1 MASVPPHAAPLLIT
15 GYHGPPELTLARA
28 FTSWTLDLPML
39 VVALFAAGSYL
50 GAARRVRRVG
60 RSWPPC
66 RIVFAGLGLGLLILA
81 TMSWLGV
88 YQNVL
93 FWVRAVQTILL
104 LLLVPLFLA
113 LGRPVTL
120 VIAALPQRL
129 GGRVEAAIR
138 GRAAGILTFPLITA
152 VVLIAT
158 PFLLY
163 LTGWYAAG
171 LHNGLVRELTYLV
184 LIAPGFVFFWTLLR
198 VDPVPREYP
207 YLVALWITGAE
218 VIFDAFLGIAVIADQ
233 HLIAGTYYRALA
245 RPWGPNLRTDQI
257 LGGGALWILGDL
269 VGLPFLAAMLIQMIR
284 EDEAEA
290 AEIDAE
296 LDARETAA
304 APAPDPPRMPLRM
317 PSQRRLPRIQ
327 SERPVPRMPQR
338 WVSRMPS
345 QRQRVLRR
353 GTPLAPYEMGPT
365 VRRSPLRMTPL
376 PALITRPMVPSGT
389 GPGGRLTPGSPAV
402 SAPAAR
408 QAAKSEVSSSGGP
421 RKPSRA
427 AALARRRI
435 PVTSTRTRPA
445 RRSVLPDRPLAR
457 RQARRPARPLS
468 APPA

>member
-1 MASVPPHAAPLLIT
+1 
-15 GYHGPPELTLARA
+15 
-28 FTSWTLDLPML
+28 ML
-39 VVALFAAGSYL
+39 VVALLAAGSYL

-66 RIVFAGLGLGLLILA
+66 RIVFAGLGLGLLVLA

-88 YQNVL
+88 YQNIL

-138 GRAAGILTFPLITA
+138 GRAARILTFPLITA

-163 LTGWYAAG
+163 FTGWYAAG
-171 LHNGLVRELTYLV
+171 FHSGLVRELTYLV
-184 LIAPGFVFFWTLLR
+184 LIAPGFLFFWTLLR

-218 VIFDAFLGIAVIADQ
+218 VVFDAFLGIAVIADQ

-245 RPWGPNLRTDQI
+245 RPWGPNLRTDQV

-304 APAPDPPRMPLRM
+304 AAAADPPADAARM
-317 PSQRRLPRIQ
+317 PSQRAAAADTAGAAGPADAAA
-327 SERPVPRMPQR
+327 V
-338 WVSRMPS
+338 VSRMPS

-353 GTPLAPYEMGPT
+353 GDPAGAETAMGPT
-365 VRRSPLRMTPL
+365 VRPVT
-376 PALITRPMVPSGT
+376 
-389 GPGGRLTPGSPAV
+389 
-402 SAPAAR
+402 AAR
-408 QAAKSEVSSSGGP
+408 
-421 RKPSRA
+421 
-427 AALARRRI
+427 
-435 PVTSTRTRPA
+435 
-445 RRSVLPDRPLAR
+445 
-457 RQARRPARPLS
+457 
-468 APPA
+468 

>member
-1 MASVPPHAAPLLIT
+1 MASVPPHTAPPLIA
-15 GYHGPPELTLARA
+15 GYHGPPELTVARA

-39 VVALFAAGSYL
+39 MVVLLAAGSYL
-50 GAARRVRRVG
+50 GATRRARRAG
-60 RSWPPC
+60 RAWPPS

-93 FWVRAVQTILL
+93 FWVRAVQTVLL
-104 LLLVPLFLA
+104 LLLVPLLFA
-113 LGRPVTL
+113 LGRPLTL

-171 LHNGLVRELTYLV
+171 LHNDFVRELTYLV
-184 LIAPGFVFFWTLLR
+184 LIVPGFVFFWTLLR

-218 VIFDAFLGIAVIADQ
+218 VVFDAFLGIAIIADQ

-245 RPWGPNLRTDQI
+245 RPWGPSPRTDQI

-296 LDARETAA
+296 LDGRETAA
-304 APAPDPPRMPLRM
+304 ARAAD
-317 PSQRRLPRIQ
+317 IGAAT
-327 SERPVPRMPQR
+327 V
-338 WVSRMPS
+338 
-345 QRQRVLRR
+345 
-353 GTPLAPYEMGPT
+353 PT
-365 VRRSPLRMTPL
+365 VPGD
-376 PALITRPMVPSGT
+376 PAGAVRAGADGAPSG
-389 GPGGRLTPGSPAV
+389 PAV
-402 SAPAAR
+402 AAADGAAPAAAAADSAAPGADH
-408 QAAKSEVSSSGGP
+408 QADVGAGDRPWWETDPRFAGRFRASRPSSG
-421 RKPSRA
+421 
-427 AALARRRI
+427 
-435 PVTSTRTRPA
+435 
-445 RRSVLPDRPLAR
+445 
-457 RQARRPARPLS
+457 QE
-468 APPA
+468 